1 MKKVVLSIKSV
12 NAKQQ
17 LSALKL
23 VYRMYFMFISFINCS
38 VNIIPDK
45 RRFLTSNDLLNT
57 ICSINVTTMNSGYVN
72 VFKTIQQKNF

>member
-1 MKKVVLSIKSV
+1 ML
-12 NAKQQ
+12 
-17 LSALKL
+17 
-23 VYRMYFMFISFINCS
+23 ISFINCS

-57 ICSINVTTMNSGYVN
+57 ICSVNITPMNSGYVN

>member
-57 ICSINVTTMNSGYVN
+57 ICSVNITPMNSGYVN